1 MESPVGRLRLTACGS
16 VITCLA
22 WCDAQEDYAL
32 GEAALLMRAVGQLEA
47 YFAGESAVFDLPL
60 APAGSPFQHR
70 VWTEMSRI
78 PYGRTRTYGAMA
90 WRVDGVAQAVGQ
102 ACGANPI
109 PIIIPCHRVVAG
121 GGRLG
126 GFSGGRGAASKR
138 ALLTLEGAV
147 PEGTDLFAPHTAG
160 PALESALSV
169 GAKDPCPK

>member
-1 MESPVGRLRLTACGS
+1 MESPVGRLRLTAYGS
-16 VITCLA
+16 VITCLT
-22 WCDAQEDYAL
+22 WCNAQEDDTL

-47 YFAGESAVFDLPL
+47 YFAGELAVFDLPL

-78 PYGRTRTYGAMA
+78 SYGRTCTYGALA
-90 WRVDGVAQAVGQ
+90 RRVGGVARAVGQ

-126 GFSGGRGAASKR
+126 GFSGGRGTASKR
-138 ALLTLEGAV
+138 ALLTHESAV
-147 PEGTDLFAPHTAG
+147 PEGTDLFAPRTAG
-160 PALESALSV
+160 PALVSALSV
-169 GAKDPCPK
+169 GVEDPCPK